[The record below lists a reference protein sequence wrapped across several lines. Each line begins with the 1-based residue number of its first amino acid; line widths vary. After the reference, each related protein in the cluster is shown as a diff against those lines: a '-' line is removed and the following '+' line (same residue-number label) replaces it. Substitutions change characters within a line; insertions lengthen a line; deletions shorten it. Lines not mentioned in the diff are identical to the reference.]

1 MKRYLK
7 KSFMLFILIS
17 FAVTFLGCWD
27 YEEMIDLKYLAGIAV
42 DKDKYTNDYIL
53 TLEVLEASTNSKAI
67 NSNIIESRGKTIH
80 GALRDAI
87 KKTGNMLQGSHA
99 KVFIVSKDI
108 AEEGIVPVID
118 LIDRDVELRNDM
130 WILISESDT
139 ASDILRKGKEGSE
152 IISYELAAAIAN
164 SNKIGK
170 YMKVEI
176 FKIISD
182 ISDRGSSA
190 IAPMVN
196 VNNNNNNTES
206 KFNVS
211 GTAIFKG
218 EKVVGT
224 LNEFE
229 TMFFQILKEDN
240 VKFVLPIELEKGNN
254 ISLEIMNINRS
265 INTKIKDNKVVIDMT
280 INIDTALSELASSG
294 VNYILKDERD
304 KLKKQSEKEIKISCY
319 KVIEKLQKEYKSD
332 AIGFG
337 DILKKRNPN
346 AWKSVE
352 SDWLDIFENIEI
364 NLDINLEIKY
374 NGVTNKNIEV
384 GD

>member
-17 FAVTFLGCWD
+17 FTVTFLGCWD
-27 YEEMIDLKYLAGIAV
+27 YEEMIDVKYLAGMAV

-80 GALRDAI
+80 AALRDAI

-118 LIDRDVELRNDM
+118 LIDRDVQLRNDM

-139 ASDILRKGKEGSE
+139 ASDILREGKEGSE
-152 IISYELAAAIAN
+152 IISYELAASIAN

-176 FKIISD
+176 FKIIRG

-196 VNNNNNNTES
+196 VDNNTES
-206 KFNVS
+206 KFEVS

-218 EKVVGT
+218 EKMVGT

-229 TMFFQILKEDN
+229 TMFLQILKEDN
-240 VKFVLPIELEKGNN
+240 IKFVLPIELENGNN

-265 INTKIKDNKVVIDMT
+265 INAKIKDNKVVIDMS
-280 INIDTALSELASSG
+280 INIDTVLSELASSEI
-294 VNYILKDERD
+294 NYILKDERD
-304 KLKKQSEKEIKISCY
+304 KLKKQSEKQIEISCY

-332 AIGFG
+332 AIGYG

-346 AWKSVE
+346 MWKKME
-352 SDWLDIFENIEI
+352 YNWLDIFENIEV
-364 NLDINLEIKY
+364 NLDINVEIKY

>member
-152 IISYELAAAIAN
+152 IISYELAASIAN

-182 ISDRGSSA
+182 ISGRGSSA

-196 VNNNNNNTES
+196 VNNDNNTES

-304 KLKKQSEKEIKISCY
+304 KLKKQSEKQIKISCY

-346 AWKSVE
+346 AWKSME

-364 NLDINLEIKY
+364 NLDINVEIKY

>member
-17 FAVTFLGCWD
+17 FTVTFLGCWD
-27 YEEMIDLKYLAGIAV
+27 YEEMINVKYLAGMAV

-67 NSNIIESRGKTIH
+67 NSNIIESRGQTIH

-118 LIDRDVELRNDM
+118 LIDRDVQVRNDM

-152 IISYELAAAIAN
+152 ITSYELAAAIAN

-196 VNNNNNNTES
+196 VDNNTES
-206 KFNVS
+206 KFEVS
-211 GTAIFKG
+211 GIAVFKG
-218 EKVVGT
+218 EKMVGT

-229 TMFFQILKEDN
+229 TMFLQILKEDN

-254 ISLEIMNINRS
+254 ISLEIMNIDRR

-346 AWKSVE
+346 AWKRME
-352 SDWLDIFENIEI
+352 GDWLDIFENIEV
-364 NLDINLEIKY
+364 NLDINVEIKY

>member
-7 KSFMLFILIS
+7 KSFILFILIS

-27 YEEMIDLKYLAGIAV
+27 YEEMVNLKYLAGIAV

-67 NSNIIESRGKTIH
+67 NSNIIESRGETIH
-80 GALRDAI
+80 AALRDAI

-108 AEEGIVPVID
+108 AKEGIVPVID

-139 ASDILRKGKEGSE
+139 ASDILRKGKEESE
-152 IISYELAAAIAN
+152 IISYELAASIAN

-176 FKIISD
+176 FKIIRG

-196 VNNNNNNTES
+196 VDNNNTES
-206 KFNVS
+206 KFEVS

-218 EKVVGT
+218 EKMVGT

-229 TMFFQILKEDN
+229 TMFLQILKEDN
-240 VKFVLPIELEKGNN
+240 IKFVLPIELENGNN

-265 INTKIKDNKVVIDMT
+265 INAKIKDNKVVIDMS
-280 INIDTALSELASSG
+280 INIDTALSELASSEI
-294 VNYILKDERD
+294 NYILKDERD
-304 KLKKQSEKEIKISCY
+304 KLKKQSEKQIEISCY

-332 AIGFG
+332 AIGYG

-346 AWKSVE
+346 VWKKME
-352 SDWLDIFENIEI
+352 YNWLDIFENIEV
-364 NLDINLEIKY
+364 NLDINVEIKY

>member
-17 FAVTFLGCWD
+17 FTVTFLGCWD
-27 YEEMIDLKYLAGIAV
+27 YEEMIDVKYLAGMAV

-80 GALRDAI
+80 AALRDAI

-118 LIDRDVELRNDM
+118 LIDRDVQLRNDM

-152 IISYELAAAIAN
+152 IISYELAASIAN

-176 FKIISD
+176 FKIIRG

-196 VNNNNNNTES
+196 VDNNNTES
-206 KFNVS
+206 KFEVS

-229 TMFFQILKEDN
+229 TMFLQILKEDN
-240 VKFVLPIELEKGNN
+240 IKFVLPIELENGNN

-265 INTKIKDNKVVIDMT
+265 INAKIKDNKVVIDMS
-280 INIDTALSELASSG
+280 INIDTALSELASSEI
-294 VNYILKDERD
+294 NYILKDERD
-304 KLKKQSEKEIKISCY
+304 KLKKQSEKQIEISCY

-332 AIGFG
+332 AIGYG

-346 AWKSVE
+346 VWKKME
-352 SDWLDIFENIEI
+352 HNWLDIFENIEV
-364 NLDINLEIKY
+364 NLDINVEIKY

>member
-196 VNNNNNNTES
+196 VNNNNNTES

>member
-196 VNNNNNNTES
+196 VNNNNNTES

-346 AWKSVE
+346 AWKSME